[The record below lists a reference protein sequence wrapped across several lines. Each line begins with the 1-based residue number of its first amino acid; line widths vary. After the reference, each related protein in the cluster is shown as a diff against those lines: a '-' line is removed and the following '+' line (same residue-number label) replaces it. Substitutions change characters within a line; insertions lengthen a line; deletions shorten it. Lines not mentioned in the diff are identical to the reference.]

1 MTQIDQF
8 ESIFRAADK
17 TVYAYQESEIRKI
30 LVVTDLAVKPSEAFL
45 EEVQGFLSVLSAPK
59 IPRWVLISGKDFKT
73 AADLLKLVK
82 KHKPDMI
89 CTYRN
94 LHSEGWKYPHSLG
107 EHLDVLIQL
116 VETPVMILP
125 HPEAGRADRHA
136 MKDTNRVMVLT
147 DHLSDSHDLVNIAV
161 RLTEKKGSLSL
172 VHLED
177 TEVFNR
183 YIDAISKIATID
195 TDEARERLR
204 ERLLK
209 EPRDYISS
217 CAAVLKNHGIKIKI
231 KSVVGFGHHITAF
244 KKKIDT
250 HKLDMIVMRGKDK
263 TQMAMH
269 GIVYPLAVEIR
280 QIPLLII

>member
-17 TVYAYQESEIRKI
+17 TLYAYQMPEIRKI
-30 LVVTDLAVKPSEAFL
+30 LVVTDLTVKASEAFL
-45 EEVQGFLSVLSAPK
+45 VQLQEFLSVLSVPK
-59 IPRWVLISGKDFKT
+59 EPKWVPVSGKDFKSS
-73 AADLLKLVK
+73 ADLLKLVK
-82 KHKPDMI
+82 KHKPDLI

-94 LHSEGWKYPHSLG
+94 LQSAGWKYPHSLG
-107 EHLDVLIQL
+107 EHLDVLVQL
-116 VETPVMILP
+116 ADVPVMILP

-136 MKDTNRVMVLT
+136 MQNTNRVMVLT

-161 RLTEKKGSLSL
+161 RLTREKGRLSL

-177 TEVFNR
+177 TQVFER

-195 TDEARERLR
+195 TDEAREKIK

-209 EPRDYISS
+209 EPRDYIAS
-217 CAAVLKNHGIKIKI
+217 CAAVLASHDVKIKI
-231 KSVVGFGHHITAF
+231 RSVVGFGHHITAF
-244 KKKIDT
+244 KKKIDKQ
-250 HKLDMIVMRGKDK
+250 KLDLIVMRGKDK

-280 QIPLLII
+280 QIPLLLI

>member
-17 TVYAYQESEIRKI
+17 TLYAYQVPEIKKI
-30 LVVTDLAVKPSEAFL
+30 LVVSDLAVKASEVFL
-45 EEVQGFLSVLSAPK
+45 AQLQGFLSVLSALKVPK
-59 IPRWVLISGKDFKT
+59 WVSVSGKDFKT
-73 AADLLKLVK
+73 SADILKLVK
-82 KHKPDMI
+82 KHKPDLV

-94 LHSEGWKYPHSLG
+94 LHSKGWQYPHSLG
-107 EHLDVLIQL
+107 EHLDVLVQL
-116 VETPVMILP
+116 ADVPVMIVP
-125 HPEAGRADRHA
+125 HPEAGRAERHA
-136 MKDTNRVMVLT
+136 MQDTNRVMVLT

-161 RLTEKKGSLSL
+161 RLTEEKGRLSL

-195 TDEARERLR
+195 TDEAREKIK

-209 EPRDYISS
+209 EPRDYIAS
-217 CAAVLKNHGIKIKI
+217 CAEVLKKHDVKIKI
-231 KSVVGFGHHITAF
+231 KPVVGFGHHITEF
-244 KKKIDT
+244 KKKIEKQ
-250 HKLDMIVMRGKDK
+250 KLDLIVMRGKDK